1 MAKSPTHH
9 ESMTTS
15 ALLTMPLSSYDVA
28 HVRHLSSSSSSSRTT
43 LIDYADCGGC
53 NAGTC
58 IEPEITEGSSEESAL
73 GPSCDCR
80 DTGYMGE
87 RCDVKCSKDCEN
99 GGKCIPANEPTED
112 RGGRRVEETCSCT
125 KAVVDGNP
133 YAGLACEYGATKS
146 CMTLG
151 SVSKHSFCV
160 NGGECAY
167 IVLDNE
173 QHVPCVCGEGF
184 EGPHCEYLTGKAPS
198 FLSAASLA
206 SGGKAD
212 LIVFMLF
219 AAIAT
224 VVGGLLIAFFLRGRQ
239 RRMEERRQER
249 EARRATQEFAM
260 VANDDDDNDII

>member
-1 MAKSPTHH
+1 
-9 ESMTTS
+9 
-15 ALLTMPLSSYDVA
+15 MP
-28 HVRHLSSSSSSSRTT
+28 
-43 LIDYADCGGC
+43 
-53 NAGTC
+53 
-58 IEPEITEGSSEESAL
+58 EMTEGSSESAPL

-80 DTGYMGE
+80 DTGYIGE
-87 RCDVKCSKDCEN
+87 RCDVKCSKKCEN
-99 GGKCIPANEPTED
+99 GGKCIPADESAEDD
-112 RGGRRVEETCSCT
+112 RGGGRRGEGTTCSCT

-146 CMTLG
+146 CMALG

-198 FLSAASLA
+198 FLSAASSA

-224 VVGGLLIAFFLRGRQ
+224 VIGGLLVAFFLRGRH
-239 RRMEERRQER
+239 RRMEERGQER
-249 EARRATQEFAM
+249 EARRATREFAM
-260 VANDDDDNDII
+260 VRNDDDDDDNDII

>member
-1 MAKSPTHH
+1 M
-9 ESMTTS
+9 
-15 ALLTMPLSSYDVA
+15 
-28 HVRHLSSSSSSSRTT
+28 
-43 LIDYADCGGC
+43 
-53 NAGTC
+53 
-58 IEPEITEGSSEESAL
+58 
-73 GPSCDCR
+73 
-80 DTGYMGE
+80 
-87 RCDVKCSKDCEN
+87 KCSKKCEN
-99 GGKCIPANEPTED
+99 GGKCIPADESAEDD
-112 RGGRRVEETCSCT
+112 RGGGRVEETTCSCT

-224 VVGGLLIAFFLRGRQ
+224 VIGGLLIAFFLRGRQ

-249 EARRATQEFAM
+249 EARRATREFAM
-260 VANDDDDNDII
+260 VPNDDDDNDII

>member
-1 MAKSPTHH
+1 MAKSIMYHVRPRV
-9 ESMTTS
+9 MTTS
-15 ALLTMPLSSYDVA
+15 THLTMPLSSYDA
-28 HVRHLSSSSSSSRTT
+28 TNVRYLSSSLSFSRT
-43 LIDYADCGGC
+43 LVDDADCGGC
-53 NAGTC
+53 NTGTC
-58 IEPEITEGSSEESAL
+58 IEPEITEGSKSAL

-80 DTGYMGE
+80 DTGYIGE
-87 RCDVKCSKDCEN
+87 HCDTKCSKNCEN
-99 GGKCIPANEPTED
+99 GGKCIPADDDSN
-112 RGGRRVEETCSCT
+112 EETCSCT

-133 YAGLACEYGATKS
+133 YAGLTCEYGATKS

-151 SVSKHSFCV
+151 SGSKHSFCV

-173 QHVPCVCGEGF
+173 QHVPCVCGKEF

-198 FLSAASLA
+198 LSSLA
-206 SGGKAD
+206 SISSGGKTD
-212 LIVFMLF
+212 LIVFILF

-224 VVGGLLIAFFLRGRQ
+224 VIGGLLLAFFLRGRQ

-260 VANDDDDNDII
+260 VATDDDDNDII

>member
-1 MAKSPTHH
+1 
-9 ESMTTS
+9 MTITS
-15 ALLTMPLSSYDVA
+15 TTLLTMPSSSYDVA
-28 HVRHLSSSSSSSRTT
+28 HVRHLSSSSSSSSSSRATFV
-43 LIDYADCGGC
+43 DYADCGGC

-58 IEPEITEGSSEESAL
+58 IEPEITEGSSESAAL

-80 DTGYMGE
+80 DTGYIGE
-87 RCDVKCSKDCEN
+87 HCDVKCSKKCEN
-99 GGKCIPANEPTED
+99 GGKCIPANESTED
-112 RGGRRVEETCSCT
+112 DRMVGRGVGETTCSCT

-133 YAGLACEYGATKS
+133 YAGLTCEYGATKS

-167 IVLDNE
+167 VVLDNE

-198 FLSAASLA
+198 LFLSAASLA

-224 VVGGLLIAFFLRGRQ
+224 VIGGLLIAFIVRGRQ

-260 VANDDDDNDII
+260 VPNDDDDNDII